1 MNIKSVMAAAVVAT
15 LPMAASA
22 ALVTIADGG
31 TTLVTMGDVY
41 QFDVVT
47 NAGDFQHTFTVA
59 SDSAGVASVSLN
71 DIIAP
76 FFDGVTVEWSVG
88 GVVVADGGEDE
99 LVSTTFADPGS
110 LTQLLTIS
118 WVEAPADSTFDG
130 AVSISS
136 VPVPA
141 GLLLMGTALAGFGV
155 LRRKS

>member
-1 MNIKSVMAAAVVAT
+1 MKLSTTIAAAAIATMPVV
-15 LPMAASA
+15 ASA
-22 ALVTIADGG
+22 ALVTILDGG

-59 SDSAGVASVSLN
+59 SDSAGIASVSLN

-76 FFDGVTVEWSVG
+76 FFDGVSVEWSVG
-88 GVVVADGGEDE
+88 GVVVANGGEDD
-99 LVSTTFADPGS
+99 LVSTTFTDPGS

-118 WVEAPADSTFDG
+118 WAEAPADSTFDG

-155 LRRKS
+155 LRRKG